1 MADNS
6 NKNNNREVKE
16 VLVKTEKDTSTKA
29 TTFEERVKV
38 EAEVTMIKIGKNA
51 QGQAK
56 WVRSDRITDA
66 QKKER
71 NLMLEK
77 IRNGQSY

>member
-6 NKNNNREVKE
+6 NKNNNQEIKE

-38 EAEVTMIKIGKNA
+38 EAEVTMIKIGKNP
-51 QGQAK
+51 QGQAM

-66 QKKER
+66 QKKQR
-71 NLMLEK
+71 NEMLEK
-77 IRNGQSY
+77 IRLGQPY